1 MALETAL
8 PSSFIYVFTDARS
21 KDYHL
26 EDQILNLIQE
36 KQSSVSA
43 SGSCETLDQLCS
55 QLFFEKKERWR
66 DVSVLQD
73 SLSAYAMQS
82 EIAVSRSVNEMCCF
96 ARIF

>member
-1 MALETAL
+1 MCSIGIARWKKTNNLGATGIMLLAGIQLALETAL

-43 SGSCETLDQLCS
+43 FDAEI
-55 QLFFEKKERWR
+55 F
-66 DVSVLQD
+66 
-73 SLSAYAMQS
+73 LSTAWM
-82 EIAVSRSVNEMCCF
+82 SRNID
-96 ARIF
+96 AL